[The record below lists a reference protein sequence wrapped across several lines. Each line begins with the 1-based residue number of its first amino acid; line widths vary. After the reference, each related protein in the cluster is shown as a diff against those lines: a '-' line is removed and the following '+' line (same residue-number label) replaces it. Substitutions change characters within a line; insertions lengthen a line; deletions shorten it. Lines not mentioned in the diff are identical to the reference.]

1 MAVIYQI
8 TNMVSN
14 KYYIGSTQSFER
26 RTWQHKNE
34 LGKGIHKNPRIQAA
48 WNKYGA
54 DAFVFE
60 ILEEVPEG
68 ENQLTWENKYLHV
81 HVGKLECYNIN
92 RDAEAP
98 RLGIVLSAETKQN
111 ISAGRVGKAAGEEH
125 YRYGEVVSEEV
136 RKKIGDAQRGV
147 KKEPRVYTEEGLI
160 KARAN
165 MARNA
170 KEQVVTSFA
179 QVLAKFPQEVQD
191 KYDFVNAVY
200 TGALD
205 RITGCFCE
213 QHGEFSQYAAQFRK
227 GRGCPTCGAEQRA
240 EAKRKQMKEFWA
252 TKNGRDKF
260 IGSRKK
266 HVAQIKKCSKLR
278 ETGCSGLLDCPGRQ
292 YTD

>member
-1 MAVIYQI
+1 ML
-8 TNMVSN
+8 NN
-14 KYYIGSTQSFER
+14 KYYIGSAQSFER
-26 RTWQHKNE
+26 RTWQHKYE
-34 LGKGIHKNPRIQAA
+34 LGKGTHKNPHIQAA
-48 WNKYGA
+48 WNKYGV

-60 ILEEVPEG
+60 ILEVIPEG
-68 ENQLTWENKYLHV
+68 ENQLIWENKYLHV
-81 HVGKLECYNIN
+81 HVGKPECYNIN
-92 RDAEAP
+92 TDAIGM
-98 RLGIVLSAETKQN
+98 RTGILHSEESKAKVSAN
-111 ISAGRVGKAAGEEH
+111 RVGKHAGAEH

-170 KEQVVTSFA
+170 KEQAVTPFD

-191 KYDFVNAVY
+191 KYDFANAVY
-200 TGALD
+200 TGALE

-252 TKNGRDKF
+252 TQNGRDKF

-266 HVAQIKKCSKLR
+266 HIAQ
-278 ETGCSGLLDCPGRQ
+278 T
-292 YTD
+292 